1 MTPPSG
7 SAESEEIMDALSL
20 FQPVVARWFAESF
33 AEPTPAQRLGW
44 PRIAKG
50 EHTLILAPTGSGKTL
65 AAFLYA
71 LNELVEGGG
80 RAKERFGVHTLYVS
94 PLRALAADIERN
106 LDAPLRGIRECGAE
120 MGIDVG
126 DVRVALRTGDTPAA
140 ERQRMVRRPPD
151 VLITTPESL
160 HLLLTSVRAREMLR
174 TVRYVIVDEIHA
186 VSTSKRGSFLALLL
200 ERIEA
205 LCAAPPVRIGLSA
218 TQRPLDRIARFLGG
232 RDESGEPRAVAVVDA
247 GMRKDLDLAVVS
259 PVADMTRLPTD
270 EGNQPTIWP
279 AIFDRLVDWVD
290 ENSSTLVFANNRRT
304 VERIA
309 AEMNRRIGHDAV
321 RAHHGSVAKTY
332 RQEIER
338 DLKAG
343 RLPALVATSSL
354 ELGIDMGSID
364 LVCQVETPPSVAS
377 ALQRV
382 GRAGHVYRET
392 SVGRMLPKTREDL
405 WRMAAMAR
413 AMRRGDV
420 SEITIPRNPLDVL
433 AQQLVA
439 MVAMDDWD
447 ADLLFARIRR
457 AEPFHDL
464 PRGSYEGVLEMISG
478 RYSSPLFP
486 GLRARVSW
494 ERATNVVRALP
505 GARHAAIL
513 SGGTIPDTA
522 QYPMVLEDGT
532 RLGELDEEF
541 VFERR
546 VGDAFVLG
554 TGRWRILEI
563 RHDRVVVRPSDE
575 AEAQMPFWKGEG
587 LGHDAEFGERLGGF
601 TRECEAHA
609 AAGDLAGWLMADC
622 ALDAAAAEN
631 LSRYVHDQL
640 AEGALPSDRLVL
652 VDVFPNEVGEP
663 RIAIISPFGR
673 SFHLALWL
681 VLRRA
686 IRTAGGDPPE
696 AVFSNAG
703 ILVRPGALGV
713 EAVLAALRSLTDVD
727 VARSIVEETE
737 TTPYF
742 ALRFRRNA
750 ARALL
755 LPRSRPGKRTPLW
768 LQRLRSHDLLEYAS
782 RHPRFP
788 LVAETHREIV
798 EDDLPVPF
806 LERFLERV
814 RRGEAELAVRRGR
827 APTPFA
833 ASLVFDFVGR
843 YLYEADE
850 PARGPAGPA
859 AERDAVADLLHAVP
873 AGALLVSAKAART
886 MEERLQGL
894 SPFHRA
900 RDGAEAVELLRRLGG
915 LTERELV
922 ERCEPGAAAAVPML
936 RESGRIAVVA
946 GPGEDLLVAAED
958 ASLDEEGDEEGVRSL
973 VRRYIEGHAG
983 RTKDEVLARFP
994 WAAEAA
1000 ASALASA
1007 LASGRVVTAD
1017 VPGRQGAFVDRDVL
1031 LGMRRLTLA
1040 ARRREPAPV
1049 SLDRLAAAVQRRQH
1063 VTAPVAGPDGLR
1075 EVLGQ
1080 LAGWV
1085 LPMPIW
1091 HEVLRARVTGYR
1103 ESDLDVLVRGG
1114 GVVWRGVRSGG
1125 RRGVAFSGAEAAAL
1139 LLPAP
1144 MPEAPS
1150 DLAGRV
1156 LSVLHGQGASFL
1168 MTMAAA
1174 LGEASWKVDEALWEL
1189 TWLGRVTNDSLAMA
1203 VRPRPK
1209 PAATPARTAGRP
1221 VVAGRWSVT
1230 PAPERRSEE
1239 DTARLL
1245 RLALSRTRVLCRET
1259 LERDPVGVRW
1269 SEAYG
1274 LLSRMEWRGDVDRG
1288 VFVSG
1293 LSGPQFVAPGAGGEL
1308 AGERGE
1314 DGPILL
1320 GTCDPANLC
1329 GDVVPVV
1336 RPNGDRYSVRRL
1348 PGNSIV
1354 FRAGVPILAVE
1365 AHGARLVPLVD
1376 LDAAGRRS
1384 AFSLLAELVRHAG
1397 QRAAVCIE
1405 TWDGTAV
1412 SDTSAADDL
1421 ASVGFIR
1428 EDRTMILYRDFGMGR

>member
-1 MTPPSG
+1 
-7 SAESEEIMDALSL
+7 MDALSL
-20 FQPVVARWFAESF
+20 FQPVVARWFAENF

-71 LNELVEGGG
+71 LNELVAEGAGRSGG
-80 RAKERFGVHTLYVS
+80 RSGVHTLYVS

-106 LDAPLRGIRECGAE
+106 LDTPLRGIRECGVE

-126 DVRVALRTGDTPAA
+126 DIHVAVRTGDTPAA
-140 ERQRMVRRPPD
+140 ERQRMVRKPPD

-200 ERIEA
+200 ERVEA
-205 LCAAPPVRIGLSA
+205 LASTPPVRIGLSA
-218 TQRPLDRIARFLGG
+218 TQKPLDRIARFLGG
-232 RDESGEPRAVAVVDA
+232 RDEGGAPRPVAVVDA
-247 GMRKDLDLAVVS
+247 GMRKELDLAVVS
-259 PVADMTRLPTD
+259 PVPDMTQLPTG
-270 EGNQPTIWP
+270 EGEQPSIWP

-290 ENSSTLVFANNRRT
+290 EHSSTLVFANNRRT

-321 RAHHGSVAKTY
+321 RAHHGSVSKVY
-332 RQEIER
+332 RQEIEN

-354 ELGIDMGSID
+354 ELGIDMGAID

-413 AMRRGDV
+413 SMRRGEV
-420 SEITIPRNPLDVL
+420 SEATIPRNPLDVL
-433 AQQLVA
+433 AQQVVA

-447 ADLLFARIRR
+447 ADALFARMRR
-457 AEPFHDL
+457 AEPFCGL
-464 PRGSYEGVLEMISG
+464 PRESYEGVLEMVSG

-494 ERATNVVRALP
+494 ERATNALRALP
-505 GARHAAIL
+505 GARHVAIL

-546 VGDAFVLG
+546 VGDALVLG

-601 TRECEAHA
+601 TRECEAHDA
-609 AAGDLAGWLMADC
+609 ARDLVGWLMAEC
-622 ALDAAAAEN
+622 ALDASAAEN
-631 LSRYVHDQL
+631 LSRYVRDQL
-640 AEGALPSDRLVL
+640 AEGPLPSDRTVL
-652 VDVFPNEVGEP
+652 VDVFRNEVGDP
-663 RIAIISPFGR
+663 RIAVLSPFGR

-686 IRTAGGDPPE
+686 IRAAGDEPPE
-696 AVFSNAG
+696 AVFSNSG

-713 EAVLAALRSLTDVD
+713 EAILDALQSLANVDVD
-727 VARSIVEETE
+727 RSIVEETE

-755 LPRSRPGKRTPLW
+755 LPRSRPGKRIPLW

-782 RHPRFP
+782 QHPRFP

-798 EDDLPVPF
+798 EDDLPIEA

-814 RRGEAELAVRRGR
+814 RSGEADFAVRRGR

-833 ASLVFDFVGR
+833 ASLVFDFVGK

-850 PARGPAGPA
+850 PARRSASRA
-859 AERDAVADLLHAVP
+859 VETVERDAVTELLAAAP
-873 AGALLVSAKAART
+873 AGAPLVSAEAAQT

-915 LTERELV
+915 LTEPELI
-922 ERCEPGAAAAVPML
+922 ERCESGAAAAVPML
-936 RESGRIAVVA
+936 RESGRIAAV
-946 GPGEDLLVAAED
+946 PGLGGDLLVSAED
-958 ASLDEEGDEEGVRSL
+958 ASLYEGSESEGVRSL
-973 VRRYIEGHAG
+973 VVRYLEGHAG
-983 RTKDEVLARFP
+983 RTRDEVLARFP
-994 WAAEAA
+994 GAEEAA
-1000 ASALASA
+1000 ALALASA
-1007 LASGRVVTAD
+1007 LASGRIVTAD
-1017 VPGRQGAFVDRDVL
+1017 LPGRSGAFVDRDVL

-1040 ARRREPAPV
+1040 ARRRGPAPV
-1049 SLDRLAAAVQRRQH
+1049 SPDRLSSAVLRRQH
-1063 VTAPVAGPDGLR
+1063 VTAPTAGAEGLR
-1075 EVLGQ
+1075 EVLDQ

-1085 LPMPIW
+1085 LPMPLW
-1091 HEVLRARVTGYR
+1091 HEVLRARVTGFR
-1103 ESDLDVLVRGG
+1103 VSDLEALVRSGG
-1114 GVVWRGVRSGG
+1114 IVWRGVRAGG
-1125 RRGVAFSGAEAAAL
+1125 SRSVAFSGLEAAGV

-1144 MPEAPS
+1144 MSRAPS
-1150 DLAGRV
+1150 DLASRV
-1156 LSVLHGQGASFL
+1156 LGILRTQGASFL
-1168 MTMAAA
+1168 TTIAAS

-1189 TWLGRVTNDSLAMA
+1189 TWLGRVTNDSLVAA
-1203 VRPRPK
+1203 VRLRPK
-1209 PAATPARTAGRP
+1209 PLTASARAAGHPA
-1221 VVAGRWSVT
+1221 VAGRWSVVAD
-1230 PAPERRSEE
+1230 PVERSEE
-1239 DTARLL
+1239 DVVRLL
-1245 RLALSRTRVLCRET
+1245 RLVLSRTRVLCRET

-1274 LLSRMEWRGDVDRG
+1274 LLSRMEWRGEVDRG

-1293 LSGPQFVAPGAGGEL
+1293 LSGPQFTAPGGGAEL
-1308 AGERGE
+1308 VGEHGE
-1314 DGPILL
+1314 DGPVLL

-1329 GDVVPVV
+1329 GEAFPVV
-1336 RPNGDRYSVRRL
+1336 RPSGERYVVRRL
-1348 PGNSIV
+1348 PGNYLV

-1365 AHGARLVPLVD
+1365 AHGARLVPLAD
-1376 LDAAGRRS
+1376 LDTAERRS
-1384 AFSLLAELVRHAG
+1384 AFSLLARLVRHAG
-1397 QRAAVCIE
+1397 QRAAVRAE
-1405 TWDGTAV
+1405 TWDGVPVGDTPAV
-1412 SDTSAADDL
+1412 EDL

-1428 EDRTMILYRDFGMGR
+1428 EDQAMILYRDFGMGR